1 MSFSIY
7 MTGLL
12 MGLSLI
18 VAIGAQNAFVMR
30 QGLRN
35 EHLFAVCLAC
45 GLSDAVLIVLGVT
58 SFGQMAVRLPWLD
71 SAMRYGGAAFLI
83 WYGARNLYSALQS
96 SKALAAGETNSSS
109 FTRLGHV
116 PSPYLAQSACLPR
129 HSRAA
134 RHDLDPIFGPRGVL
148 RDGRHDGL
156 FPVFLFAW
164 LWCDEAAAHL
174 CEPVLLARPGNAH
187 RLHDVD
193 DRRQIAK
200 WLMICSAAR
209 LMIPDS

>member
-96 SKALAAGETNSSS
+96 SKALAAGETNSSKS
-109 FTRLGHV
+109 
-116 PSPYLAQSACLPR
+116 SPELWPR
-129 HSRAA
+129 A
-134 RHDLDPIFGPRGVL
+134 
-148 RDGRHDGL
+148 
-156 FPVFLFAW
+156 
-164 LWCDEAAAHL
+164 
-174 CEPVLLARPGNAH
+174 
-187 RLHDVD
+187 
-193 DRRQIAK
+193 
-200 WLMICSAAR
+200 
-209 LMIPDS
+209 